1 MKVLVIGAGI
11 TGLAVGWK
19 LARAGAS
26 VTVIERAHVGS
37 GASVASMGIVPGD
50 ATAQSQRATALWP
63 AFRSAVESDSKIDI
77 GWQSCGALLVHQPG
91 EAPHEVAAASQL
103 LSTEAARHA
112 EPLLA
117 PGIAGAVLSPDE
129 AALDG
134 RALCRAL
141 AVALVRAGGKVLSNE
156 AAIRFEWDGTRITG
170 IATPFRVH
178 HADAFVLAM
187 GAWSS
192 RIVGLMPD
200 WVPRV
205 KPVKGEVA
213 VLAPPSGVT
222 LPKHIIWGNGITL
235 VPQRDRLL
243 VGATV
248 EDAGFDTC
256 LTQTAL
262 RWLYRQA
269 TGLMPSL
276 AEWRLDG
283 HWSGLRA
290 ITPDRLPLI
299 GPAAVEGLY
308 VASGLGCRGILFAPV
323 VSEVLS
329 RLILDRSSEDPAFD
343 PRRFK
348 DVVPETPLAE
358 TPHKDVSGEAG
369 AWRTGS

>member
-1 MKVLVIGAGI
+1 MKVVVIGAGI

-19 LARAGAS
+19 LARDGAS

-37 GASVASMGIVPGD
+37 GASAASMGIVPGD
-50 ATAQSQRATALWP
+50 GTALSQHAKALWP
-63 AFRSAVESDSKIDI
+63 SFRQAVEKDSKIDV
-77 GWQSCGALLVHQPG
+77 GWNACGALMVHRPG
-91 EAPHEVAAASQL
+91 ETPHDVAGSGKF
-103 LSTEAARHA
+103 LSADAAREY
-112 EPLLA
+112 EPLLG
-117 PGIAGAVLSPDE
+117 PDIGGAVWSPDE
-129 AALDG
+129 AAVDG
-134 RALCRAL
+134 RALWRAL
-141 AVALVRAGGKVLSNE
+141 AVALVRAGGEVVSNE
-156 AAIRFEWDGTRITG
+156 AAIRFEWDGKRITG
-170 IATPFRVH
+170 VVTPFRVH

-192 RIVGLMPD
+192 RIAGVMPD

-213 VLAPPSGVT
+213 VLAPPPGVA
-222 LPKHIIWGNGITL
+222 LPKHIVWGNGITL

-248 EDAGFDTC
+248 EEAGFDTC

-276 AEWRLDG
+276 ADWRLDG

-299 GPAAVEGLY
+299 GPAGVESLF
-308 VASGLGCRGILFAPV
+308 VASGLCCRGILFAPA

-348 DVVPETPLAE
+348 DVGPESPLAE
-358 TPHKDVSGEAG
+358 TPHRDVSGEAG
-369 AWRTGS
+369 TWRTGS